1 MNNINS
7 GVNLVKSGVADVVGP
22 FYNYADHIIDPG
34 SLGVSDSGSLGTL
47 MKDLK
52 GIATYVDTMTFGK
65 KMTSAVFGGPSQS
78 PLGNKYFIRSGW
90 CSKEST
96 PECRGKDRYI
106 YIDNIPSG
114 KIPCLNKI
122 GISLPGASFI
132 AGFFKGLVPGL
143 LEDTA
148 KLNPVRIW
156 NSLAGKGSGISD
168 KCSLRTENVGYE
180 GNFTSVTKCS
190 PPNPQIPCSIAGITE
205 KFQNRNNIETRNK
218 NIIILLCFFFIIL
231 LLIFK

>member
-78 PLGNKYFIRSGW
+78 PLGNKY
-90 CSKEST
+90 
-96 PECRGKDRYI
+96 Y
-106 YIDNIPSG
+106 
-114 KIPCLNKI
+114 
-122 GISLPGASFI
+122 SL
-132 AGFFKGLVPGL
+132 
-143 LEDTA
+143 
-148 KLNPVRIW
+148 
-156 NSLAGKGSGISD
+156 
-168 KCSLRTENVGYE
+168 
-180 GNFTSVTKCS
+180 
-190 PPNPQIPCSIAGITE
+190 
-205 KFQNRNNIETRNK
+205 
-218 NIIILLCFFFIIL
+218 NIIFIFI
-231 LLIFK
+231 